1 MKKVNAFFLLACSIC
16 LFTCSRERATSI
28 VVGAEPSFSFSG
40 SGKLASFTIYG
51 PMSGE
56 RIALPDS
63 DVATVVWQIKT
74 SKGYFNGAQVEG
86 FRLGFAK
93 PPEGYTQVV
102 PSQSD
107 ALPLLPGGAVYS
119 FLAETTDAPIAE
131 GYFYMDGTQAV
142 QIKVPD
148 ACLILANGRETRVS
162 CTTKQPYQEPTNLA
176 EFVRDNRIAR

>member
-1 MKKVNAFFLLACSIC
+1 MKKVITLFLLAYSIC
-16 LFTCSRERATSI
+16 LFSCSRERPTSI
-28 VVGAEPSFSFSG
+28 VVGTEPSFSFSG

-74 SKGYFNGAQVEG
+74 SRGYFNGTQVEG
-86 FRLGFAK
+86 ILLLFGK
-93 PPEGYTQVV
+93 PPVGYTQVV
-102 PSQSD
+102 PSQSN
-107 ALPLLPGGAVYS
+107 ALPSLPGGVVYS

-148 ACLILANGRETRVS
+148 ACLTLVNGRETRVN
-162 CTTKQPYQEPTNLA
+162 CTTKQPYQEPTNLG